1 MRITVL
7 VLVII
12 QMTGHYIMISRKRA
26 SVNVAKHM
34 IASYVLSLID
44 SNNNV
49 SKRMWSYIKS
59 KKIDYYGLLLCD
71 IMTEL
76 TLTPKIK
83 PLYLMITLH
92 LLKTVPCQLCMD
104 GAIHFLIFHLH
115 HCLYMIRVLLTY
127 YLTLIDDHEASG
139 PDKIPITM

>member
-1 MRITVL
+1 MHITVL

-26 SVNVAKHM
+26 SVNVGKHM

-49 SKRMWSYIKS
+49 SKRMWSYIKVRRLT
-59 KKIDYYGLLLCD
+59 IVGLLLCD

-83 PLYLMITLH
+83 PLYLI
-92 LLKTVPCQLCMD
+92 LKTVPCQLCMD
-104 GAIHFLIFHLH
+104 GNSFSDISPSPLLIHDKG
-115 HCLYMIRVLLTY
+115 VTNLLSN
-127 YLTLIDDHEASG
+127 LN
-139 PDKIPITM
+139 

>member
-12 QMTGHYIMISRKRA
+12 QMTGHYIMISRKKA

-59 KKIDYYGLLLCD
+59 KKIDYYGL
-71 IMTEL
+71 
-76 TLTPKIK
+76 TP
-83 PLYLMITLH
+83 L
-92 LLKTVPCQLCMD
+92 
-104 GAIHFLIFHLH
+104 
-115 HCLYMIRVLLTY
+115 
-127 YLTLIDDHEASG
+127 
-139 PDKIPITM
+139 